1 MFILC
6 HEKLPELFYDFGDT
20 TVQQKLNFF
29 GVLDEYE
36 ELKLLFNFI
45 ERKGC

>member
-6 HEKLPELFYDFGDT
+6 SEKLLDLFYDFGDT
-20 TVQQKLNFF
+20 SVQHKLKFF

-45 ERKGC
+45 EGKGC